1 MWPRDNNKKVS
12 AAVRILHQKRDASAR
27 ATHLKATDG
36 IVSSVTI
43 ERKQMS
49 TKTSFKRIALV
60 AASAL
65 ALGGFSVIS
74 APQANA
80 ALSISTVT
88 GISLV
93 RDTGTAVVGTAVGV
107 NFGFKAAADTA
118 VANERETFTAYVS
131 SYPANG
137 YAAVTSTVTDYP
149 RSTAADFT
157 TPTNTTTGGAGTASL
172 WFNATAAA
180 AISTTTYAA
189 TSTAAHG
196 QFAFTPTKAGTYEL
210 TVFNDYDADGAVDP
224 SEFRQTISITVA
236 AAAGLSTSASTVFMA
251 AAGASTYDSTT
262 NAVARSAAKA
272 AGTDIAS
279 IKVSLVNSDGTAHSA
294 GSTVSATIS
303 GAGFIASSTSNS
315 HSVSTL
321 RTTSVAADSSGLAYI
336 HIDADGTSGTGTVTV
351 SVTDVAT
358 LATTVLG
365 TFTVTSYGAV
375 TKLAVSTTNYTIGK
389 AGTTT
394 GKAAA
399 ARTAGGETLTATDT
413 DATVPAFI
421 VKATDSAG
429 ALVNLT
435 GYGTTAAEVPS
446 VVSSDATVVTGGTCV
461 LDNGS
466 SSTYS
471 SGSGVGYYNCSFTSA
486 TAAKSGGKATLT
498 IRTIDPAGDGTTYL
512 TTTLAVTVGGATTK
526 EVIST
531 DKASYSVGEGMIV
544 TITATDASG
553 NPVYDGA
560 PSPALSG
567 NKAVG
572 GSLPA
577 AGQYVGGKLATDAGD
592 VFAPAVG
599 GDFMIKGTGTDAAET
614 ALSATVSI
622 EGDAS
627 SALALDAANAATD
640 AANNAYDEAQ
650 NATQAAS
657 DALAAVTALAKQVK
671 SLIASV
677 KKLTAAVAKLKK

>member
-1 MWPRDNNKKVS
+1 MSPKDNNKQVS

-27 ATHLKATDG
+27 ATHLKAENW
-36 IVSSVTI
+36 IVQSSTI
-43 ERKQMS
+43 ERKIMS

-74 APQANA
+74 APQASA

-93 RDTGTAVVGTAVGV
+93 RDTGTATVGTAVGV

-137 YAAVTSTVTDYP
+137 YASVTSTVTDYP

-224 SEFRQTISITVA
+224 SEFRQTISVVVA
-236 AAAGLSTSASTVFMA
+236 AASGLATTASTAFMA
-251 AAGASTYDSTT
+251 AAGASTYNSTT
-262 NAVARSAAKA
+262 NAIARSGVKTAA
-272 AGTDIAS
+272 TDIAS
-279 IKVSLVNSDGTAHSA
+279 IKVTLVNANGTAHSA
-294 GSTVSATIS
+294 GSTVSASIS
-303 GAGFIASSTSNS
+303 GSGFVAVSTSNS
-315 HSVSTL
+315 HSVGSL
-321 RTTSVAADSSGLAYI
+321 RTDSEDADSGGLAYV
-336 HIDADGTSGTGTVTV
+336 HVDADGTSGTGTVTV
-351 SVTDVAT
+351 SVTDAAT

-375 TKLAVSTTNYTIGK
+375 TKLSVSTTNYTIGK

-399 ARTAGGETLTATDT
+399 TRTEAGEALFATNSS
-413 DATVPAFI
+413 ATVPAFI
-421 VKATDSAG
+421 VKAMDAAD

-435 GYGTTAAEVPS
+435 GYGTTAAAVPT
-446 VVSSDATVVTGGTCV
+446 VVSSDATVATGGTCV
-461 LDNGS
+461 LDDGDA
-466 SSTYS
+466 TYG
-471 SGSGVGYYNCSFTSA
+471 SGSGTGVYNCSFTSA

-498 IRTIDPAGDGTTYL
+498 IRTVDPAGDGTTYI
-512 TTTLAVTVGGATTK
+512 TTTLAVTVGGSTAK

-531 DKASYSVGEGMIV
+531 DKSSYSTGEAMIV
-544 TITATDASG
+544 TITATDSSG

-560 PSPALSG
+560 GSVALSA
-567 NKAVG
+567 NKANG
-572 GSLPA
+572 GTLPGA
-577 AGQYVGGKLATDAGD
+577 SQYVGGKKANAANA

-599 GDFMIKGTGTDAAET
+599 GDFIIKGTGTDAAET
-614 ALSATVSI
+614 ALSTTVSI

-627 SALALDAANAATD
+627 ASLALDAANAATD

-657 DALAAVTALAKQVK
+657 DALAAVTALAAQVN
-671 SLIASV
+671 SLIAMV

>member
-1 MWPRDNNKKVS
+1 MSPKNNNKQVS
-12 AAVRILHQKRDASAR
+12 AAVRILQQKRDASAR

-49 TKTSFKRIALV
+49 TKTITKRIALV

-74 APQANA
+74 APQASA
-80 ALSISTVT
+80 ALSIPTVT

-93 RDTGTAVVGTAVGV
+93 KDTRTAVVGTLVAV
-107 NFGFKAAADTA
+107 NFGFKAAADVAA
-118 VANERETFTAYVS
+118 VGQEETFTATVTA
-131 SYPANG
+131 YPANG
-137 YAAVTSTVTDYP
+137 FASVTSSYASGLNSAGVVI
-149 RSTAADFT
+149 SA
-157 TPTNTTTGGAGTASL
+157 PTNATADGTGTNSII
-172 WFNATAAA
+172 FNATAAA
-180 AISTTTYAA
+180 AISTTSYAA
-189 TSTAAHG
+189 TSTAAYG
-196 QFAFTPTKAGTYEL
+196 QFNFTPSKAGTYEL
-210 TVFNDYDADGAVDP
+210 TVWNDYDNDGQIDP
-224 SEFRQTISITVA
+224 AEFRQTVSVVVS
-236 AAAGLSTSASTVFMA
+236 AAAGLATTASTAFMA

-262 NAVARSAAKA
+262 NAIARSASKTA
-272 AGTDIAS
+272 ATDIAS
-279 IKVSLVNSDGTAHSA
+279 IKVTLVNSNGTAHSA
-294 GSTVSATIS
+294 GSTVSATIAGS
-303 GAGFIASSTSNS
+303 GFVAASTSNS

-321 RTTSVAADSSGLAYI
+321 RTDSVAADSGGLAYV
-336 HIDADGTSGTGTVTV
+336 HIDADGTAGTGTVTV
-351 SVTDVAT
+351 SVTDAAT

-375 TKLAVSTTNYTIGK
+375 TKLEVSTTNYTIGK

-394 GKAAA
+394 GKAATT
-399 ARTAGGETLTATDT
+399 RTEAGNLLFATNSS
-413 DATVPAFI
+413 ATVPAFI

-435 GYGTTAAEVPS
+435 GYGTSAAAVPS

-461 LDNGS
+461 RDDGAATYGS
-466 SSTYS
+466 
-471 SGSGVGYYNCSFTSA
+471 GDGVGYYNCSFNSA
-486 TAAKSGGKATLT
+486 TAAKSGGTATLT
-498 IRTIDPAGDGTTYL
+498 IRTTDPAGDGTTFI
-512 TTTLAVTVGGATTK
+512 TTTLAVTVGGSTAK

-531 DKASYSVGEGMIV
+531 DKTSYATGEGMTV

-553 NPVYDGA
+553 NPVFDGA
-560 PSPALSG
+560 GSPGLSG

-577 AGQYVGGKLATDAGD
+577 AGQYVGGKKATSANSL
-592 VFAPAVG
+592 FAPAVG
-599 GDFMIKGTGTDAAET
+599 GEFIVKGTGTDAAET
-614 ALSATVSI
+614 AISATVSVD
-622 EGDAS
+622 GDESAS
-627 SALALDAANAATD
+627 LALDAANAATD

-657 DALAAVTALAKQVK
+657 DALAAVTALAAQVK

-677 KKLTAAVAKLKK
+677 KKLTKAVAKLS

>member
-1 MWPRDNNKKVS
+1 MSPKDNNKQVS
-12 AAVRILHQKRDASAR
+12 AAVRILQQKRDASAR

-65 ALGGFSVIS
+65 ALGGFSAIS

-107 NFGFKAAADTA
+107 NFGFKAAADVA

-224 SEFRQTISITVA
+224 SEFRQTISIVVA
-236 AAAGLSTSASTVFMA
+236 AASGLSTSASTAFMA
-251 AAGASTYDSTT
+251 AAQATTFDSTT
-262 NAVARSAAKA
+262 NAVARSASK
-272 AGTDIAS
+272 TLNSDIS
-279 IKVSLVNSDGTAHSA
+279 TIKVSLVNSDGTAHAS
-294 GSTVSATIS
+294 GSTVTASIT
-303 GAGFIASSTSNS
+303 GAGFVLATVTKADAVAQARSS
-315 HSVSTL
+315 
-321 RTTSVAADSSGLAYI
+321 SVAAGADGIAYVNV
-336 HIDADGTSGTGTVTV
+336 DADGTAGTGTVTV
-351 SVTDVAT
+351 SVTDAAT

-365 TFTVTSYGAV
+365 TFTVTAYGAA
-375 TKLAVSTTNYTIGK
+375 TKLEVSTTNYTIGK

-394 GKAAA
+394 GKAAGT
-399 ARTAGGETLTATDT
+399 RTEAGEAKFATDT
-413 DATVPAFI
+413 TATVPAFI
-421 VKATDSAG
+421 VKATDSNG

-435 GYGTTAAEVPS
+435 GYGTTAAAVPS

-461 LDNGS
+461 LDDGDATYGS
-466 SSTYS
+466 
-471 SGSGVGYYNCSFTSA
+471 GDGVGYYNCSFTAA
-486 TAAKSGGKATLT
+486 TAAKSGAKATLT
-498 IRTIDPAGDGTTYL
+498 IRSVDPAGDGTTYL
-512 TTTLAVTVGGATTK
+512 TTTLPVSIGGSVAK

-531 DKASYSVGEGMIV
+531 DKTSYSTGEGMIV

-553 NPVYDGA
+553 NPVFDGA
-560 PSPALSG
+560 GTPELSG

-572 GSLPA
+572 GALPT
-577 AGQYVGGKLATDAGD
+577 AGQYVGGKKATTANTL
-592 VFAPAVG
+592 FAPAVG
-599 GDFMIKGTGTDAAET
+599 GDFIIKGTGTDAAET
-614 ALSATVSI
+614 ALSTTVSV
-622 EGDAS
+622 EGDQS
-627 SALALDAANAATD
+627 SSLALDAANAATD

-657 DALAAVTALAKQVK
+657 DALAAVTALAAQVK